1 MKKLTVL
8 LLSVLLIGCVSQS
21 KYDLLNQELS
31 ALKTSYDAKI
41 ALLEEKV
48 NSLESNKIQLE
59 NDITS
64 LKEQRD
70 LLKLK
75 YNGRLDMMRFPT
87 TISQGRHQVNHPMFS
102 FTYDAQGLDDQL
114 VVIARPFGVQL
125 WYISESTS
133 GDLIT
138 FYIIPESQIE
148 LYNLSSR
155 NILQRYSNNIVLVR
169 HVPISYEF
177 PDTVDL
183 GTKLHSVVNSIK
195 VTFVR

>member
-1 MKKLTVL
+1 
-8 LLSVLLIGCVSQS
+8 LIGCVSQS

-31 ALKTSYDAKI
+31 VLKSSYDAKI

-48 NSLESNKIQLE
+48 NSLENNKIQLQT
-59 NDITS
+59 DITS

-75 YNGRLDMMRFPT
+75 YDGRLEMMSFPT
-87 TISQGRHQVNHPMFS
+87 TMSQGRYQLNHPMFS
-102 FTYDAQGLDDQL
+102 FTFEAHGLDDQL
-114 VVIARPFGVQL
+114 VVLARPFGVQL
-125 WYISESTS
+125 WYISDSTS

-155 NILQRYSNNIVLVR
+155 NILQRFSNNFVLVR

-177 PDTVDL
+177 PDTADL
-183 GTKLHSVVNSIK
+183 ETKLHSVVDSIK